1 MKHVNKLAA
10 IVAVSFLVGCA
21 HTDKVKTPPVT
32 AQTGQDLD
40 NLGATLSQADGKAV
54 ILAEWLKAQK

>member
-1 MKHVNKLAA
+1 MKYINKLAA
-10 IVAVSFLVGCA
+10 ITIGLFLVGCA
-21 HTDKVKTPPVT
+21 HTDKAKTPPIT

-40 NLGATLSQADGKAV
+40 NLGSKLSQADDKAV